1 MMDGMIGLGTVRLR
15 YCAEACVILRA
26 MLRSLWSVVV
36 GFFILGCQVDPST
49 HPVFPPPL
57 VEQRTETTHLRG
69 QRHTTL
75 FSYNIDFF
83 QRHRPA
89 YLVSSGIHFA
99 HGKQH
104 DVLLLNPFDRHAQT
118 DYDFNLEC
126 LAYLYH
132 PPPVEPQMQLYG
144 PYTSQAAWQLYRAI
158 DWTHLHHEQ
167 TYDILSDKNISWSD
181 KKGWTDRAVD
191 YYLHYMNIP
200 RSPAPLDVTMRRARV
215 MMKPYFTRFRNYYP
229 LSNNFFY
236 YAHWWHPAIYEA
248 LLLAGNDE
256 EQESMIRQT
265 NQTGYLRVL
274 VDRPLRMLLSRE
286 VMPRYSRFSPES
298 ANIFDNL
305 HMLHG
310 IAYDIL
316 AYDKWTIEQKR
327 AELYRVIDA
336 MKYHPGDERLARK
349 FPVPY
354 PDMDPRVYYDWMRGT
369 DGEMNRIMRE
379 MLEEMMPMMMPPG
392 MTEDQHERLM
402 SQFKMKMTPG
412 LEDGEQPGSLM
423 EALKALMPDMQM
435 MPEAMEPGGTPQKM
449 IEAMLQGWDK
459 KYGSLPNVLPLP
471 MEGEPTAPP
480 PPAQSVPI
488 SVR

>member
-1 MMDGMIGLGTVRLR
+1 MHRLIGLAFLVLT
-15 YCAEACVILRA
+15 
-26 MLRSLWSVVV
+26 S
-36 GFFILGCQVDPST
+36 GCQVDPSSN
-49 HPVFPPPL
+49 PIFPPPF

-104 DVLLLNPFDRHAQT
+104 DVLLLNPLDQHAST

-132 PPPVEPQMQLYG
+132 PPPVEPQMQLFG
-144 PYTSQAAWQLYRAI
+144 PYTAQAAWQLYRAI

-167 TYDILSDKNISWSD
+167 TYDILSDQSIPWNR
-181 KKGWTDRAVD
+181 KKEWTDRAVH
-191 YYLHYMNIP
+191 YYLHYINIP
-200 RSPAPLDVTMRRARV
+200 RSPAPLDVTMRRAGV

-248 LLLAGNDE
+248 MILAGNDD
-256 EQESMIRQT
+256 EQDTLVRET
-265 NQTGYLRVL
+265 NRTGFLRVL
-274 VDRPLRMLLSRE
+274 PDRPLRMLLSRE

-316 AYDKWTIEQKR
+316 AYDEWTIEQKR
-327 AELYRVIDA
+327 AELYRVIEA
-336 MKYHPGDERLARK
+336 MKYRPGDEKLARK
-349 FPVPY
+349 FRTPY
-354 PDMDPRVYYDWMRGT
+354 PDMDPRVYYEWMKGT
-369 DGEMNRIMRE
+369 DGGMNRIMQE
-379 MLEEMMPMMMPPG
+379 MLEEMLPLMMPQG
-392 MTEDQHERLM
+392 MNADQRDRVM
-402 SQFKMKMTPG
+402 AQFKKHLTPG
-412 LEDGEQPGSLM
+412 LEEGEEPGSVM
-423 EALKALMPDMQM
+423 DALKAVMPEMQM

-449 IEAMLQGWDK
+449 IDAMIQGWEK
-459 KYGSLPNVLPLP
+459 KHGSQPDVSP
-471 MEGEPTAPP
+471 MPMDREPTAPP
-480 PPAQSVPI
+480 APPQPLPI
-488 SVR
+488 GIR